1 MAVKQL
7 SDGGPDGVSVGQD
20 TSDLISFYGVTAIA
34 QQTVTAVATGATI
47 ATVVSNLQSLS
58 AALESLGLIADS

>member
-1 MAVKQL
+1 MATKQL
-7 SDGGPDGVSVGQD
+7 SDGGPDGTVLGQN
-20 TSDLISFYGVTAIA
+20 TSDKIGFHGATALA

-47 ATVVSNLQSLS
+47 ATVVTNLQALS